1 MKAEEEEEEERKAG
15 IISPV
20 VYTVR
25 CVILI
30 KCDDARFQD
39 SGRRGRWISLSLKPV
54 RSIW

>member
-25 CVILI
+25 CVILV
-30 KCDDARFQD
+30 KCDDARF
-39 SGRRGRWISLSLKPV
+39 
-54 RSIW
+54 